1 MTKSEK
7 QDLPVMVLVGA
18 IFAGITLLLI
28 GSFISLNGDIVDEI
42 RRGDKSLWCEMS
54 DGYRQIDGKLLT
66 DFIDGTWYFVNGQAK
81 NCEVINAK

>member
-1 MTKSEK
+1 MTKKEK
-7 QDLPVMVLVGA
+7 EMIPVMVLVGLMFLGV
-18 IFAGITLLLI
+18 ILVFAGL
-28 GSFISLNGDIVDEI
+28 FINLNGDIVDEI
-42 RRGDKSLWCEMS
+42 RREDKSLWCEMS